1 MQRSVTPPLLLAAFA
16 FTALFAQQPSPSP
29 APASQ
34 PAGQKTLAATLNVY
48 AFPTKGQKPEQQ
60 SADEAECYQY
70 AVTNTGSDPFE
81 LQKKAEQTQQ
91 QKAQADQQIKESGKG
106 AGAKGALGGAAAGA
120 LIGEIASDDPGE
132 GAAWGAAVGGIAARR
147 KAKGAKAE
155 ASKQVEQQSQQAQ
168 QATAEQVDNFKK
180 AFSVCLEA
188 KNYMV
193 KY

>member
-1 MQRSVTPPLLLAAFA
+1 MNSRITPYLLLAALGC
-16 FTALFAQQPSPSP
+16 TTLFAQQPAPSP
-29 APASQ
+29 APAGQ

-70 AVTNTGSDPFE
+70 AVTNTGNDPFE

-91 QKAQADQQIKESGKG
+91 QKAEADKQIAESGKG

-147 KAKGAKAE
+147 KAKSAKSD